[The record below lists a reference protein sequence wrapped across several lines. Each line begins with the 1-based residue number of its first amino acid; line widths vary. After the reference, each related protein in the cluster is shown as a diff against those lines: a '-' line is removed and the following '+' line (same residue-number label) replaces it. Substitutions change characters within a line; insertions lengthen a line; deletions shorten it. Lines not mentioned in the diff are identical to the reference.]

1 MVMEHIKKKLSQCLP
16 DVDIN
21 TQIICLS
28 TTKALAA
35 QKYEIRICL
44 TYRQDRLFG
53 FEKHRNKTLHWEN
66 VLERRVVSVNCFVSY
81 SFESKWRSPVG
92 ESLSESE

>member
-28 TTKALAA
+28 TTKAFAA
-35 QKYEIRICL
+35 QKYGVMNTGLAVWFRKVSK
-44 TYRQDRLFG
+44 QDF
-53 FEKHRNKTLHWEN
+53 TLGK
-66 VLERRVVSVNCFVSY
+66 CT
-81 SFESKWRSPVG
+81 
-92 ESLSESE
+92 